1 MMRPQY
7 NFTYSTPSIKQ
18 KEKKDNIYMIY
29 KFFIHKNRNR
39 HREIQHTLQINV
51 NNNLID
57 KIYMLNERI
66 YTAEEMGI
74 PAEKLNKIKQ
84 INIGKRLRFSDIFDF
99 VETEKINGYC
109 IFANADIFFDTDLS
123 KLYYTGIKDKPIIYS
138 QLRFEYTSQNLKKCT
153 LFGTNLKK
161 YRSDSQDS
169 WFIHSKQNIPKN
181 KRKIFNFNFGIRGC
195 DNKLPYLFKIL
206 GYEIRNEPFLIKTYH
221 IHNTQ
226 IRDYDKNS
234 PIIQGPYLHIAPFI
248 TKGNQKNESF
258 ELANGQK
265 RHYNFSYKDFWK
277 NNDEIIKFSE
287 PNKLIS
293 EALKNNLKYDKSWN
307 ICSMNPLIMTLT
319 VQFVQLQQLEKANTF
334 MLNNLSQQINQN
346 IVKLKQQEG
355 IQFQS
360 QKEFEN
366 FCVNNLE
373 YMKNANINL
382 AFRHMDHGYYKVEKI
397 QNEYIKLIK
406 NINTKIIPYDALYI
420 YNFLH
425 ETPWTRLLRG
435 KKILI
440 VAPHVD
446 KIKERVKSKIYD
458 INLFPDCKFVFVDSP
473 KTYSNHESNN
483 IESNINVLMDRIN
496 NIKDEFDVALLGCNG
511 YSNIISGLLKNINKS
526 SIVVGNLLY
535 MWFGVYTKQDL
546 THRSDIL
553 KINMNKD
560 WVKSDFNAE
569 GDFLF

>member
-7 NFTYSTPSIKQ
+7 NFIYSKPSTKE
-18 KEKKDNIYMIY
+18 KEKKDKIFLIYQ
-29 KFFIHKNRNR
+29 FFIHNNTKR
-39 HREIQHTLQINV
+39 HREIQQALQINI
-51 NNNLID
+51 NNQLID
-57 KIYMLNERI
+57 KIYMLNEKI
-66 YTAEEMGI
+66 YTAGEMGI
-74 PAEKLNKIKQ
+74 SEEQLNKIEQ
-84 INIGKRLRFSDIFDF
+84 INIGNRLKFSGIFDF
-99 VETEKINGYC
+99 IENNKINGYC

-123 KLYYTGIKDKPIIYS
+123 KLYYTGIKSKPIIYS
-138 QLRFEYTSQNLKKCT
+138 QLRFEYTSQNLKKCR
-153 LFGTNLKK
+153 LFGTRTKK

-169 WFIHSKQNIPKN
+169 WFIHSNQNVKKN
-181 KRKIFNFNFGIRGC
+181 NRSCFNFNFGIRGC
-195 DNKLPYLFKIL
+195 DNKVSYLFKIL

-221 IHNTQ
+221 IQNTQ

-234 PIIQGPYLHIAPFI
+234 AVIPGPYLHIAPFI

-258 ELANGQK
+258 ELANGMIKQYK
-265 RHYNFSYKDFWK
+265 FPYKDFWK
-277 NNDEIIKFSE
+277 NNGDIIKFSAS
-287 PNKLIS
+287 NKMLS

-307 ICSMNPLIMTLT
+307 ICSVNPLIMTLT
-319 VQFVQLQQLEKANTF
+319 VQFVQLQQLEKSDTF

-346 IVKLKQQEG
+346 IAKLKQQEG

-406 NINTKIIPYDALYI
+406 NINTKIIPFDALYI

-425 ETPWTRLLRG
+425 ETPWTRLLKG

-440 VAPHVD
+440 VAPHID

-458 INLFPDCKFVFVDSP
+458 INLFPDCKFTFIDSP
-473 KTYSNHESNN
+473 KTYSDNGSNT
-483 IESNINVLMDRIN
+483 IDSNIDLLMNRIN
-496 NIKDEFDVALLGCNG
+496 DIKEDFDVALLGCNG
-511 YSNIISGLLKNINKS
+511 YSNIISGLLKSINKS
-526 SIVVGNLLY
+526 SIVVGNLIY

-553 KINMNKD
+553 KINMNEN
-560 WVKSDFNAE
+560 WIKSDFNAE